1 MAPLRPLILV
11 VDDHDAGRF
20 AKAHMVRRAGYRVI
34 EAANGRD
41 AIRMAN
47 EQAPDLIL
55 LDVNLPDISG
65 LDVCRVLKESGS
77 APPVQVLQLSS
88 TAISDGDRVRGLEGG
103 ADAYLTEPVNAEI
116 VLATIEALLR
126 VRAAELRLAE
136 SVALERKARE
146 EAERANRFKD
156 QFLATLSHELRTPLN
171 AMTGWIWQLRQGRP
185 DEATYNRALDALER
199 STATQLRL
207 INDLLDI
214 SRIDRG
220 KIELQRTVVDLE
232 TVVRASADGVERQ
245 AQARGVTFDVST
257 EPAHVNGDPARL
269 SQVVTNLLT
278 NAIQFSERGSSVSV
292 SLRVEG
298 TEAVIRVID
307 QGQGI
312 IPELLPHVFDAFRQ
326 GEGGFARHH
335 GGLGLGLAIVR
346 QLVMLHHGTVTA
358 ASEGKGKGA
367 TFTVR
372 VPLGTQQDESTD
384 AGARTGPITLEGLR
398 VLVVDDEEDSR
409 AWIRSLVETA
419 GGTADVASS
428 AAEALAAMAIRQY
441 DLLLSDIGMPHRDGL
456 DLLHDAR
463 RRGWSIPAI
472 AVTAFASNDDTRRI
486 LAAGYYDVVTKPVDA
501 DLFLQAVENAL
512 PASRRTAR

>member
-1 MAPLRPLILV
+1 MPSRPLILV
-11 VDDHDAGRF
+11 VDDHDAGRY
-20 AKAHMVRRAGYRVI
+20 AKAHLVRRAGYRVL
-34 EAANGRD
+34 EAATGHD
-41 AIRMAN
+41 AIRMAT
-47 EQAPDLIL
+47 EQVPDLVL

-65 LDVCRVLKESGS
+65 LDVCRVIKESGP
-77 APPVQVLQLSS
+77 APPMQVLQLSS

-103 ADAYLTEPVNAEI
+103 ADAYLTEPVNSEI

-136 SVALERKARE
+136 AVALERKARE

-156 QFLATLSHELRTPLN
+156 EFLATLSHELRTPLN

-220 KIELQRTVVDLE
+220 KIELQRTAVDLE
-232 TVVRASADGVERQ
+232 TVVRAAVEGVERQ
-245 AQARGVTFDVST
+245 ALARGVTFVVST
-257 EPAHVNGDPARL
+257 VAAHVNGDPSRL

-278 NAIQFSERGSSVSV
+278 NAVQFSERNSTVSV
-292 SLRVEG
+292 SLGVEDAG
-298 TEAVIRVID
+298 AVIRVID

-312 IPELLPHVFDAFRQ
+312 VAELLPHVFDAFRQ
-326 GEGGFARHH
+326 GEGGFSRHH

-346 QLVMLHHGTVTA
+346 QLVTLHQGTVTA
-358 ASEGKGKGA
+358 ASEGRGRGA

-372 VPLGTQQDESTD
+372 LPLGTHAHAPAD
-384 AGARTGPITLEGLR
+384 ADSRARPVTLEGMR

-409 AWIRSLVETA
+409 AWIRSLVEA
-419 GGTADVASS
+419 AAGTADVASS
-428 AAEALAAMAIRQY
+428 AAEALAAMASRQY

-463 RRGWSIPAI
+463 GRGWSTPAV
-472 AVTAFASNDDTRRI
+472 AVTAFASNDDRRRI
-486 LAAGYYDVVTKPVDA
+486 LAAGYTDVVTKPVDA
-501 DLFLQAVENAL
+501 DLFLQVVEKTL
-512 PASRRTAR
+512 PASRRPAR